1 MKREEEE
8 MEGNTGL
15 PAAKD
20 EAVKTIRNSFIM
32 TIRLSLLPYIY
43 IIF

>member
-20 EAVKTIRNSFIM
+20 EAVKTIWNSFLM
-32 TIRLSLLPYIY
+32 TIKFVALHM
-43 IIF
+43 IF

>member
-20 EAVKTIRNSFIM
+20 EAVKTI
-32 TIRLSLLPYIY
+32 
-43 IIF
+43 